1 MKELAFYLNALLLG
15 VALAIDAFSVSVV
28 NGINEPDI
36 KKRKAS
42 LIAGVFAFFQFIM
55 PLLGWL
61 LLKLLVSTFEF
72 LQNFIPYVTLLIL
85 VGLGVRSIIEGLKA
99 DGEVLPA
106 LSISALLLQ
115 GVATSLDALSVGLT
129 IADYDFFA
137 AIVTSVIIGAVT
149 FILCFI
155 GVVVGKKIGGA
166 IAKKASVAG
175 GVILILIG
183 VEIFIRARMSH
194 QGGRLV
200 RRRRERYRQTL

>member
-42 LIAGVFAFFQFIM
+42 LIAGVFGFFQFIM

-72 LQNFIPYVTLLIL
+72 LQKFIPYVTLLIL

-183 VEIFIRARMSH
+183 VEIFIR
-194 QGGRLV
+194 GII
-200 RRRRERYRQTL
+200 

>member
-1 MKELAFYLNALLLG
+1 MTYIISYDKILAVEKTMKELAFYLNALLLG

-72 LQNFIPYVTLLIL
+72 LQKFIPYVTLLIL

-183 VEIFIRARMSH
+183 VEIFIR
-194 QGGRLV
+194 GII
-200 RRRRERYRQTL
+200 